1 MQLDQR
7 GVDPGGVVS
16 LYQYLQDIA
25 TIARTEAQHRKLSL
39 DLVQGVTDIG
49 LDLA

>member
-16 LYQYLQDIA
+16 LYQYLQDVT
-25 TIARTEAQHRKLSL
+25 TITRTQAQHRKLSL
-39 DLVQGVTDIG
+39 DLVQRGTDVG